1 MVKPL
6 SAAAQAKLALPY
18 GSTIPAV
25 IDPTL
30 SLGEILLVHA
40 HILHRDR
47 ISSLM
52 NSQNSPKS
60 QIDSTTLPKPASGD
74 AKNSPQSRTPGSRR

>member
-6 SAAAQAKLALPY
+6 STATQAKLALPY
-18 GSTIPAV
+18 GSTILAV

-30 SLGEILLVHA
+30 SLGEILFVHA

-47 ISSLM
+47 ISSLL
-52 NSQNSPKS
+52 NNQNSTKS
-60 QIDSTTLPKPASGD
+60 QMDSTTLPKPASGD
-74 AKNSPQSRTPGSRR
+74 AKNPPKGRSPGSRR

>member
-6 SAAAQAKLALPY
+6 SVIIEKVALPY
-18 GSTIPAV
+18 GSSIPAV

-40 HILHRDR
+40 YILRRDG
-47 ISSLM
+47 IASLIPNE
-52 NSQNSPKS
+52 NSARS
-60 QIDSTTLPKPASGD
+60 QPESANLPKPASGD
-74 AKNSPQSRTPGSRR
+74 AKNPRKSRAPGNRR